1 MAKLSIEY
9 GKIKK
14 DGSRSVMIRLVS
26 GKTQKHIPTQ
36 VVLKKSDYKEYR
48 DGRIKVTN
56 NSKYF
61 DIEDYLSSLQ
71 TKVNEVMRNNY
82 GLSLTAEQ
90 IANYIFRPTRNE
102 VRKKNFFD
110 FAFDFIKTSGKKD
123 KNNYQCALRNL
134 QRFIKSTYL
143 PFADMNVELLTRWC
157 NSLKHTKRAQSQ
169 YLAAIRH
176 IYNNA
181 ALQYNTDDDII
192 LSPYL
197 FVRFKVPKQR
207 PAGQRALSIEQLK
220 EFFAHEPQT
229 INGKLA
235 KDCALLSICL
245 CGTNLIDL
253 YNATCY
259 DGEYFKYERTKTKD
273 ARADNAHIEI
283 LVDER
288 IKPLFEKYRDK
299 KGAKVFNFGTHA
311 SYACFYKSV
320 LAGMLSLKNELG
332 FDMLQFYQFRHNMAT
347 IARNELGIDKATVD
361 EMLNHVGSNRIADIY
376 IKKDYRQINIA
387 NKKVVDYVFENII
400 NPQYRCQ

>member
-14 DGSRSVMIRLVS
+14 DGSRAVMIRLVS

-36 VVLKKSDYKEYR
+36 VVLDKGDYKEYR

-61 DIEDYLSSLQ
+61 DIEDFLSGLQ
-71 TKVNEVMRNNY
+71 TKVNEVLRNNY
-82 GLSLTAEQ
+82 GLTLTAEQ
-90 IANYIFRPTRNE
+90 IIYYIFKPTKNE
-102 VRKKNFFD
+102 VRKMNFFS
-110 FAFDFIKTSGKKD
+110 FAEKYLETATMKD
-123 KNNYQCALRNL
+123 KNNYHCALRNF
-134 QRFIKSTYL
+134 QKFCNSTYL
-143 PFADMNVELLTRWC
+143 SFGDLNVELLTRWC
-157 NSLKHTKRAQSQ
+157 NSLRNTKRAQSQ

-181 ALQYNTDDDII
+181 ALQYNTDDDIV

-197 FVRFKVPKQR
+197 FVRFKVPKQK
-207 PAGQRALSIEQLK
+207 PAGQRALGIEQLR
-220 EFFAHEPQT
+220 EFFAHEPTT
-229 INGKLA
+229 INGRLA

-245 CGTNLIDL
+245 CGTNLVDL

-288 IKPLFEKYRDK
+288 IKPIFEKYKDNKRV
-299 KGAKVFNFGTHA
+299 KVFCFGSQN
-311 SYACFYKSV
+311 SYACFYKSI
-320 LAGMLSLKNELG
+320 LAGMLSIKNELG
-332 FDMLQFYQFRHNMAT
+332 FETLQFYQFRHSMAT

-387 NKKVVDYVFENII
+387 NKKVVDYLFENII
-400 NPQYRCQ
+400 QK

>member
-9 GKIKK
+9 GKIRK
-14 DGSRSVMIRLVS
+14 DGSRAVMIRLVS

-36 VVLKKSDYKEYR
+36 VVLDKCDYKEYR

-61 DIEDYLSSLQ
+61 DIEDFLSSLQ

-82 GLSLTAEQ
+82 GLTLTAEQ
-90 IANYIFRPTRNE
+90 IVDYVFRPTRNE
-102 VRKKNFFD
+102 VRKKNFFE

-134 QRFIKSTYL
+134 QKFINSTYL
-143 PFADMNVELLTRWC
+143 PFGDLNVELLTRWC
-157 NSLKHTKRAQSQ
+157 SSLRDTKRAQSQ

-181 ALQYNTDDDII
+181 ALQFNTDDDIV

-197 FVRFKVPKQR
+197 FIRFKVPKQR
-207 PAGQRALSIEQLK
+207 PAGQRALSTEQLK
-220 EFFAHEPQT
+220 EFFYHEPRT
-229 INGKLA
+229 INGMLA
-235 KDCALLSICL
+235 KDCALLSLCL

-259 DGEYFKYERTKTKD
+259 NGEYFMYERTKTKD
-273 ARADNAHIEI
+273 ARDDNAHIEI

-288 IKPLFEKYRDK
+288 IKPLFEKYRCKD
-299 KGAKVFNFGTHA
+299 GTKVFDFGNHNT
-311 SYACFYKSV
+311 YFGLYKSV
-320 LAGMLSLKNELG
+320 LAGILSIKKELG
-332 FDMLQFYQFRHNMAT
+332 WDMLQFYQFRHSMAT

-387 NKKVVDYVFENII
+387 NKKVVDYLFENII
-400 NPQYRCQ
+400 QK

>member
-14 DGSRSVMIRLVS
+14 DGSRAVMIRLVS

-36 VVLKKSDYKEYR
+36 VVLEKGDYKEYR

-61 DIEDYLSSLQ
+61 DIEDFLSGLQ
-71 TKVNEVMRNNY
+71 TKVNEVLRNNY
-82 GLSLTAEQ
+82 GLTLTAEQ
-90 IANYIFRPTRNE
+90 IIYYIFKPTKNV
-102 VRKKNFFD
+102 VRKMNFFS
-110 FAFDFIKTSGKKD
+110 FADKYLETATMKD
-123 KNNYQCALRNL
+123 KNNYHCALRNF
-134 QRFIKSTYL
+134 QKFCNSTYL
-143 PFADMNVELLTRWC
+143 SFGDLNVELLTRWC
-157 NSLKHTKRAQSQ
+157 NSLRNTKRAQSQ

-197 FVRFKVPKQR
+197 FVRFKVPKQK
-207 PAGQRALSIEQLK
+207 PAGQRALGIEQLR
-220 EFFAHEPQT
+220 EFFAHEPTT
-229 INGKLA
+229 INGRLA

-283 LVDER
+283 FVDER
-288 IKPLFEKYRDK
+288 IKPIFEKYRDNN
-299 KGAKVFNFGTHA
+299 GVKVFCFGSQN
-311 SYACFYKSV
+311 SYACFYKSI
-320 LAGMLSLKNELG
+320 LAGMLSIKNELG
-332 FDMLQFYQFRHNMAT
+332 FETLQFYQFRHSMAT

-387 NKKVVDYVFENII
+387 NKKVVDYLFENII
-400 NPQYRCQ
+400 QK